1 MHSLR
6 ICFVFTCMTLPA
18 MAGEPADEVKSAV
31 QKLAAAP
38 NYSWRMTN
46 ATGGDSRFTPGPVE
60 GQTEKGGL
68 TRLVMT
74 FGEHSVEA
82 IVKNGQVVVKNDD
95 GWSKPE
101 DRKPPPGSAPPP
113 PPRDHDVDIR
123 KDGSR
128 KEGEPRPEADNR
140 KKDERKD
147 GDGRRGDTRR
157 RGSKGGFL
165 ARRLLTM
172 QAPVD
177 MAADLTG
184 KVSAFKTEGDG
195 IAGDL
200 STAAVR
206 DLLTFGGHR
215 RDGGGPPEPANPRG
229 SVKFWVK
236 EGALTKM
243 EVRLSATLSFNGNEV
258 PLDRTTV
265 VEFTKVGATQVEVPA
280 EARKLLETDP
290 ASPKPEKKPD

>member
-1 MHSLR
+1 
-6 ICFVFTCMTLPA
+6 
-18 MAGEPADEVKSAV
+18 MAGEPGDVVKSAV
-31 QKLAAAP
+31 QKLAEAP
-38 NYSWRMTN
+38 NYSWRMTT

-68 TRLVMT
+68 SHLVMT
-74 FGEHSVEA
+74 FGEHSVDA
-82 IVKNGQVVVKNDD
+82 IVKNGQVVVKNED

-101 DRKPPPGSAPPP
+101 DRKPPPGFGPPPPPP
-113 PPRDHDVDIR
+113 PPRDRDVDIR
-123 KDGSR
+123 KDGES
-128 KEGEPRPEADNR
+128 RPEGDR

-147 GDGRRGDTRR
+147 ADGRRGDGRR

-172 QAPVD
+172 QTPVD

-184 KVSAFKTEGDG
+184 KVSTFKTDGDG
-195 IAGDL
+195 ISGDL
-200 STAAVR
+200 SAAAVR

-215 RDGGGPPEPANPRG
+215 REGGGGPPEPANPRG

-236 EGALTKM
+236 EGALNKM

-265 VEFTKVGATQVEVPA
+265 VEFTKVGTTQVEVPA